1 MAVVT
6 AEGSGRVWPQLEA
19 AHEQWVLIYAV
30 LLAAISNTLVNTG
43 LGWLGA
49 RHESRI
55 GLSGLSV
62 AHPHL
67 ISQAVGTCVFLPFF
81 TTLITTYGVRQ
92 AVADA
97 TIVRLDGP
105 DSRWWRFLF
114 PPGLLARSL
123 RLGLLSLV
131 VLGPIIAVVLATT
144 LPHGTTRDAFLLVNT
159 AASVVFGGITT
170 PIVAIAA
177 MCDEVSEPAV
187 G

>member
-19 AHEQWVLIYAV
+19 AHEQWVLVYAV
-30 LLAAISNTLVNTG
+30 LVGAISNTVINTG

-49 RHESRI
+49 RKESHI
-55 GLSGLSV
+55 GLSGLSL

-67 ISQAVGTCVFLPFF
+67 ISQAVGTCFFLPFF
-81 TTLITTYGVRQ
+81 TSLFITFAVRR
-92 AVADA
+92 AVAEEA
-97 TIVRLDGP
+97 LTPLDCP
-105 DSRWWRFLF
+105 SARWFQLLF
-114 PPGLLARSL
+114 PAGLLARSL

-131 VLGPIIAVVLATT
+131 VLGPVVAVVLDATV
-144 LPHGTTRDAFLLVNT
+144 PHGTTRDAFLLVNT
-159 AASVVFGGITT
+159 AASVVFGGLVT

-177 MCDEVSEPAV
+177 MCDRADGPAV